1 MAVHAIA
8 LVAYPGFLA
17 VITFGI
23 PIEIAWTA
31 VIRRGTVL
39 PNVRLQRPPSV
50 QIVVAV
56 LAILTAVQVSAPFN
70 AMPLPERNLIIAAAA
85 IGFTAWSELALEP
98 ALVAKP
104 GLLVVIQSCWL
115 LAVLGPAVEP
125 QSLRPQ
131 VLGNVLVPA
140 LLPVKIACGFL
151 YLLCLPAL
159 LRLWPVA
166 APADR
171 RARPRFNATRA
182 LVWFPYC
189 ALFTT
194 MFFPPAPDDAI
205 GVFRFFGIT
214 IAVAA
219 GCLLAA
225 ACSPG
230 EEPTGRAAFTAGQF
244 RRMRFWCCCSS
255 RGQSSWPAEEIAG
268 GGTASGYGCRGHS
281 PNM

>member
-1 MAVHAIA
+1 MTQLLQAIAVHAIA

-17 VITFGI
+17 VIAFGI

-56 LAILTAVQVSAPFN
+56 LAILAAVQVTLKWLNVRQLTRRRGDTEKGQPTS
-70 AMPLPERNLIIAAAA
+70 LPDRCGLATVPARRVCGRARTEERRLIIAAAA

-98 ALVAKP
+98 ALVAQP

-171 RARPRFNATRA
+171 RANTRTSTRR
-182 LVWFPYC
+182 V
-189 ALFTT
+189 
-194 MFFPPAPDDAI
+194 
-205 GVFRFFGIT
+205 
-214 IAVAA
+214 
-219 GCLLAA
+219 
-225 ACSPG
+225 SP
-230 EEPTGRAAFTAGQF
+230 E
-244 RRMRFWCCCSS
+244 
-255 RGQSSWPAEEIAG
+255 
-268 GGTASGYGCRGHS
+268 
-281 PNM
+281 